1 MHPVPESSIIL
12 SVSLVMSARSIK
24 NGTDAGSARGC
35 RVAVWYNSLLQ
46 HTESSQVQSSRQPI
60 CVNQEL
66 DACWRTLEVKLFLLN
81 LHLIQL
87 ELNVFSTKLS
97 CVHQIWYLVIKTAA
111 LFCQEFD
118 LISVCPWL
126 VFCFPVEPLRQI
138 KCQHPFPFFFN
149 VSLSLYCF
157 DYILTPKK
165 SQLPWKRNGSWKWGC
180 LGAARSA
187 GIDPA
192 CADGTKYGS

>member
-1 MHPVPESSIIL
+1 MPGLQRFLSWLKPEIMHPVPESSIIL

-138 KCQHPFPFFFN
+138 KCRHPFPFF
-149 VSLSLYCF
+149 
-157 DYILTPKK
+157 
-165 SQLPWKRNGSWKWGC
+165 
-180 LGAARSA
+180 
-187 GIDPA
+187 
-192 CADGTKYGS
+192 